1 MLESFG
7 GICRGKNLFQI
18 IGIFLRMLVMG
29 TKEFELTLLALLSAL
44 LCAAASYYGD
54 LLATG
59 VFAALTCASG
69 VVAVVLRRTT

>member
-1 MLESFG
+1 MN
-7 GICRGKNLFQI
+7 IKTT
-18 IGIFLRMLVMG
+18 LVMG